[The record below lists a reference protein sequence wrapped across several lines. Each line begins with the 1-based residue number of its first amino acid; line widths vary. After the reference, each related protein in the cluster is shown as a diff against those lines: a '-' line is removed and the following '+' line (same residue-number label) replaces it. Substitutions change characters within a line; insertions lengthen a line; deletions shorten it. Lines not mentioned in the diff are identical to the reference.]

1 MILLIIFSILSL
13 LTSGLIT
20 YFLIDISY
28 YMIIVGV
35 LSLPLTYALWAG
47 LFVLYVILYT
57 RPIDITKELKKPS
70 KYANHLVRQIE
81 IQIRYLMKVHLIA
94 KNKQIM
100 PKDKRYLLITNHI
113 SAFDPI
119 LIMPISRN
127 RPILCVTKPENLSIP
142 IFGRLLYKA
151 GYIPINRDSE
161 RDAIKAISKS
171 SKYISNDQYSIMIC
185 PEGTRSKTGELGEF
199 HAGSFKI
206 ATKTQCPIVIANITN
221 VMDIKKRFLFK
232 ITNTKIYFLK
242 TLYYEDYK
250 DMNTQELAEYCK
262 NLIAQDQIKHPVR

>member
-1 MILLIIFSILSL
+1 MFYFCVKNIGLLLFRIFLRL
-13 LTSGLIT
+13 
-20 YFLIDISY
+20 
-28 YMIIVGV
+28 
-35 LSLPLTYALWAG
+35 
-47 LFVLYVILYT
+47 
-57 RPIDITKELKKPS
+57 
-70 KYANHLVRQIE
+70 E
-81 IQIRYLMKVHLIA
+81 IQGQENI
-94 KNKQIM
+94 
-100 PKDKRYLLITNHI
+100 PKDGPMLLACNHI
-113 SAFDPI
+113 SLLDPPVVGAACTRNVHWMAKEELFVPVLGTIYRWLGAFPVKRGAAD
-119 LIMPISRN
+119 RN
-127 RPILCVTKPENLSIP
+127 
-142 IFGRLLYKA
+142 
-151 GYIPINRDSE
+151 
-161 RDAIKAISKS
+161 AIKHGIEIMENNEVLAIF
-171 SKYISNDQYSIMIC
+171 